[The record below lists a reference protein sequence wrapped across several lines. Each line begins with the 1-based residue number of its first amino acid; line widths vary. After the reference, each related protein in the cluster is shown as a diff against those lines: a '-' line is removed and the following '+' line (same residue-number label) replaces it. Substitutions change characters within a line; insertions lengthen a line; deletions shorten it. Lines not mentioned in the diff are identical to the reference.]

1 MTKKQLS
8 TADQLRDTFDRVEK
22 AAMRLHRSSERL
34 ESTIDWLNPS
44 EDDLDRLDT
53 FAIRFARL
61 EDIMLQ
67 KVFRVIDILEGIE
80 LGSPI
85 DVANR
90 AEKRGLIESSHKFRE
105 IRELRNEI
113 THEYAVTDL
122 PEIARQLL
130 DYTPELLKAVN
141 QAQKYGIDLLN
152 RLS

>member
-1 MTKKQLS
+1 MTKQLLS
-8 TADQLRDTFDRVEK
+8 TADQLRDTLVRVEK
-22 AAMRLHRSSERL
+22 AAMRLRRSSERL
-34 ESTIDWLNPS
+34 ESTIDWSNPS

-61 EDIMLQ
+61 EDILLQ

-85 DVANR
+85 DSANR
-90 AEKRGLIESSHKFRE
+90 AEKRGLIESSNKFRE

-141 QAQKYGIDLLN
+141 QTQKYGLDLLS